1 MKSTKELYFICPE
14 CITFRINKIRGNN
27 SELNTGM
34 LCFVGLGINGYSGLS
49 LLAKETLQ
57 KCKFIYIERFTSYI
71 DDDDIRQ
78 LELLLNTD
86 NKRTQIVPRWFI
98 EDARAIISQ
107 SKEDSVAILTYG
119 DPFMAT
125 TFTELYV
132 RAKKNLIEIKIIH
145 GASGISSL
153 IGEIGLHN
161 YKFGRT
167 TTIMSDPMS
176 AISVYNIIYENLR
189 VGNHTLILTEYNYNN
204 NTNNNNNNNENDF
217 FFLDPSR
224 AIDMLL
230 EVEENINYKIIS
242 DELFIIVASRIGNKD
257 QNIIGGKIK
266 SIKKIDFGKGPH
278 SIIVTGHLHFTEID
292 SITSLY
298 PNKDPPLDNTQFF
311 RHIAITMLKKYLPK
325 AKDALKNMKSYI
337 ESERNSSAILDEQHK
352 GMYHVLENAE
362 YYLLDAEKFFNQ
374 HKFELGIL
382 SIGYAEGLID
392 ALRFQKNINPWL
404 S

>member
-1 MKSTKELYFICPE
+1 
-14 CITFRINKIRGNN
+14 
-27 SELNTGM
+27 M
-34 LCFVGLGINGYSGLS
+34 LCFVGLGINGYAGLS
-49 LLAKETLQ
+49 LLARETLK
-57 KCKFIYIERFTSYI
+57 KCQFIYIERFTGYI

-78 LELLLNTD
+78 VKNLLEYD
-86 NKRTQIVPRWFI
+86 NKSIQIVPRWFI
-98 EDARAIISQ
+98 EDAKSIISR
-107 SKEDSVAILTYG
+107 SKDNNVAILTYG

-125 TFTELYV
+125 TFNELYV

-145 GASGISSL
+145 GVSGISSL

-176 AISVYNIIYENLR
+176 AISVYNTIYENLR
-189 VGNHTLILTEYNYNN
+189 VGNHTLILTEYN
-204 NTNNNNNNNENDF
+204 NNNEKSF
-217 FFLDPSR
+217 FFLDPAR

-230 EVEENINYKIIS
+230 EVEGNIRYKIIS
-242 DELFIIVASRIGNKD
+242 DELFIIVASRIGTKD
-257 QNIIGGKIK
+257 QNILGGKVK

-311 RHIAITMLKKYLPK
+311 RHVAVTMLEKYLPK
-325 AKDALKNMKSYI
+325 AKDALKNMKSYL
-337 ESERNSSAILDEQHK
+337 EREKNSASILNAQDKE
-352 GMYHVLENAE
+352 MDLVLENAE
-362 YYLLDAEKFFNQ
+362 YYLWDAERFFNQ

>member
-1 MKSTKELYFICPE
+1 
-14 CITFRINKIRGNN
+14 
-27 SELNTGM
+27 M

-49 LLAKETLQ
+49 LLALETLQ
-57 KCKFIYIERFTSYI
+57 KCKFIYIERFTSSI
-71 DDDDIRQ
+71 EDDDIRQ
-78 LELLLNTD
+78 LELLLNTN
-86 NKRTQIVPRWFI
+86 NKRTQLVPRWFI
-98 EDARAIISQ
+98 EDARDIISQ
-107 SKEDSVAILTYG
+107 SKENNVAILTYG

-132 RAKKNLIEIKIIH
+132 RAKKNLIDIKIIH

-176 AISVYNIIYENLR
+176 AISVYNTIYENLR
-189 VGNHTLILTEYNYNN
+189 VGNHTLILTEYN
-204 NTNNNNNNNENDF
+204 NNEEEI
-217 FFLDPSR
+217 FFLDPVR
-224 AIDMLL
+224 AISMLL
-230 EVEENINYKIIS
+230 EVEKNINYKIIS
-242 DELFIIVASRIGNKD
+242 DELFIIVASRIGYKD

-266 SIKKIDFGKGPH
+266 SIKKVEFGKGPH
-278 SIIVTGHLHFTEID
+278 SIIVTGNLHFTEID

-311 RHIAITMLKKYLPK
+311 QHIAVTMLEKYLPK
-325 AKDALKNMKSYI
+325 AKYALKNMQSYL
-337 ESERNSSAILDEQHK
+337 ESEKNSSSTLGEEIK
-352 GMYHVLENAE
+352 GMYPVLENAE
-362 YYLLDAEKFFNQ
+362 YYLLDAERFFNQ
-374 HKFELGIL
+374 NKFELGIL

-392 ALRFQKNINPWL
+392 ALRFQKDINPWL

>member
-1 MKSTKELYFICPE
+1 
-14 CITFRINKIRGNN
+14 
-27 SELNTGM
+27 M
-34 LCFVGLGINGYSGLS
+34 LCFIGLGINGYSGLS

-57 KCKFIYIERFTSYI
+57 KCHFIYIERFTSYI

-78 LELLLNTD
+78 LKILLNNG
-86 NKRTQIVPRWFI
+86 NKHTQIVPRWFI
-98 EDARAIISQ
+98 EDARSIISQ
-107 SKEDSVAILTYG
+107 SQENNVAIVTYG

-125 TFTELYV
+125 TFIELYV

-176 AISVYNIIYENLR
+176 AISVYNTIYENLR
-189 VGNHTLILTEYNYNN
+189 VGNHTLILTEYN
-204 NTNNNNNNNENDF
+204 NNNEHDF
-217 FFLDPSR
+217 FFLDPAR

-230 EVEENINYKIIS
+230 EVEENVRYKIIS
-242 DELFIIVASRIGNKD
+242 DELFIIVASRIGKKD
-257 QNIIGGKIK
+257 QNIVGGKVK

-292 SITSLY
+292 SIMSLY
-298 PNKDPPLDNTQFF
+298 PNKDPPFDNTQFF
-311 RHIAITMLKKYLPK
+311 RHLAVTMLEKYLPK
-325 AKDALKNMKSYI
+325 AKDALKKMKSYL
-337 ESERNSSAILDEQHK
+337 ESERNSSSILDEQYK
-352 GMYHVLENAE
+352 EMENVLENAE
-362 YYLLDAEKFFNQ
+362 YYLFDAERFFNQ
-374 HKFELGIL
+374 HKLELGIL

>member
-1 MKSTKELYFICPE
+1 
-14 CITFRINKIRGNN
+14 
-27 SELNTGM
+27 M

-49 LLAKETLQ
+49 LLALETLQ
-57 KCKFIYIERFTSYI
+57 TCKFIYIERFTSSI
-71 DDDDIRQ
+71 EDDDIRQ
-78 LELLLNTD
+78 LELLLNND
-86 NKRTQIVPRWFI
+86 NKRTQLVPRWFI
-98 EDARAIISQ
+98 EDARDIISQ
-107 SKEDSVAILTYG
+107 SKENNVAILTYG

-132 RAKKNLIEIKIIH
+132 RAKKNLIDIKIIH

-176 AISVYNIIYENLR
+176 AISVYNTIYENLR
-189 VGNHTLILTEYNYNN
+189 VGSHTLILTEYN
-204 NTNNNNNNNENDF
+204 NNEKEI
-217 FFLDPSR
+217 FFLDPVR
-224 AIDMLL
+224 AISMLL
-230 EVEENINYKIIS
+230 EVEKNINYKIIS
-242 DELFIIVASRIGNKD
+242 DDLFIIVASRIGYKD

-266 SIKKIDFGKGPH
+266 SINKVEFGKGPH
-278 SIIVTGHLHFTEID
+278 SIIVTGNLHFTEID

-311 RHIAITMLKKYLPK
+311 QHIAVTMLEKYLPK
-325 AKDALKNMKSYI
+325 AKSALKNMQSYL
-337 ESERNSSAILDEQHK
+337 ESEKNSSSTIGEEIK
-352 GMYHVLENAE
+352 GMYPVLENAE
-362 YYLLDAEKFFNQ
+362 YYLLDAERFFNQ
-374 HKFELGIL
+374 NKFELAIL

>member
-1 MKSTKELYFICPE
+1 
-14 CITFRINKIRGNN
+14 
-27 SELNTGM
+27 M
-34 LCFVGLGINGYSGLS
+34 LCFIGLGINGYSGLS
-49 LLAKETLQ
+49 LSAKEILQ

-71 DDDDIRQ
+71 DDYDIKQ
-78 LELLLNTD
+78 LELLLQAENGK
-86 NKRTQIVPRWFI
+86 NIKIVPRWFI
-98 EDARAIISQ
+98 EDARDIIYQ
-107 SKEDSVAILTYG
+107 SKENNVAILTYG

-125 TFTELYV
+125 TFSELYV

-176 AISVYNIIYENLR
+176 AISVYNTVYENLR
-189 VGNHTLILTEYNYNN
+189 VGNHTLILTEYN
-204 NTNNNNNNNENDF
+204 NNNENEY
-217 FFLDPSR
+217 FFLDPVH

-230 EVEENINYKIIS
+230 EVEENIRYKILS
-242 DELFIIVASRIGNKD
+242 DELFIIVASRIGMKD
-257 QNIIGGKIK
+257 QNILAGKIK
-266 SIKKIDFGKGPH
+266 SMRKIDFGNGPH
-278 SIIVTGHLHFTEID
+278 SIIITGQLHFTEID

-298 PNKDPPLDNTQFF
+298 QNVDHPLDNTVFF
-311 RHIAITMLKKYLPK
+311 QHIAITMLEKYLPK
-325 AKDALKNMKSYI
+325 AKDALKNMKLYL
-337 ESERNSSAILDEQHK
+337 ENERNSTLDKQNK
-352 GMYHVLENAE
+352 GMFDVLENAE
-362 YYLLDAEKFFNQ
+362 YYLLDAERFLNQ
-374 HKFELGIL
+374 HKYELGIL